1 MEKGNSKIIAVVALF
16 VAVVAL
22 AVGFATYSA
31 TLTIRPH
38 EVTVGNDTFSPNVKY
53 QAASM
58 QCGVKS
64 ETATVSSA
72 GTVSGTAWSG
82 IVLSL
87 AKPGDYVT
95 CTATVEN
102 NSNFDAYLR
111 EINTATAITCET
123 KTGSENAATTGI
135 NEACAQMELVINQGT
150 ASATATS
157 SAAASNTAVS
167 GIKIDKINGSTAG
180 TRDVSFTIRYKTGG
194 TVEANGDF
202 LVKVPQVNLIYKTE
216 DAA

>member
-16 VAVVAL
+16 VAVIAL

-31 TLTIRPH
+31 TLTIEPH
-38 EVTVGNDTFSPNVKY
+38 DVSVGSDTFSPNVKY
-53 QAASM
+53 QASSM
-58 QCGVKS
+58 KCDVKS
-64 ETATVSSA
+64 DDAVVTSA
-72 GTVSGTAWSG
+72 GSVTDTAWSG

-111 EINTATAITCET
+111 EINTTSAITCET

-135 NEACAQMELVINQGT
+135 SDACGQMELVINQGT

-157 SAAASNTAVS
+157 TAAASNTTVS
-167 GIKIDKINGSTAG
+167 GVKIDKISGSTAG
-180 TRDVSFTIRYKTGG
+180 TKDVSFTIRYKTGG
-194 TVEANGDF
+194 AVEANGDF
-202 LVKVPQVNLIYKTE
+202 IVKVPQVNLIYKTE
-216 DAA
+216 DAS